1 MAWRRGTAAGPT
13 LPWHGLAVTAPSKGR
28 YPFYSR
34 LQSALMALALV
45 YMSYL
50 TISLSNG
57 EGGGLI
63 GSVDDDVTHFPGVE
77 GLHWALAAF

>member
-1 MAWRRGTAAGPT
+1 
-13 LPWHGLAVTAPSKGR
+13 
-28 YPFYSR
+28 
-34 LQSALMALALV
+34 MALALV